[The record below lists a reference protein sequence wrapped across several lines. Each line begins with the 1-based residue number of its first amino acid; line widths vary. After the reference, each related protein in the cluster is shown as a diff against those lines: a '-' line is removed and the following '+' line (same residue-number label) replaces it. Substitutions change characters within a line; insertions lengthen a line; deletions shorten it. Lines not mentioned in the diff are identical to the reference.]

1 MSTFLKMS
9 DLQIKT
15 LYSQINKIKIELS
28 ANDDVK
34 YRQKK
39 QWIWQIIILTE

>member
-39 QWIWQIIILTE
+39 TMDLANYNPD